1 MAAGRHGAHR
11 QGGPLRV
18 QGTGGTEPQLRFRY
32 PGTATIRGATAGVH
46 LRVRATSSMG
56 VDRKRVVNGEA
67 VTFTGRIRG
76 EAVPSGGK
84 LLQLQVFSRGS
95 WLTFA
100 TPRTDARG
108 RWQHDYRFTAT
119 EASPATGSASASP
132 ARRASHTTPG
142 HRARCGWRSSDFD
155 PAGYDQAMPRGGL
168 AATPDLLAY
177 LGRYGARTDDV
188 LDRVRA
194 ETAEMPAA
202 QMQVT
207 ADQGALIELLVKLIG
222 AKDALEVGTFT
233 GYSAICIARGL
244 GENGRLTCLE
254 LDPERAAI
262 ARANLDEAGVGER
275 VEILVGPAG
284 ESLEAMA
291 AVASFDFAFI
301 DADKTG
307 YPEYYELVLQR
318 MRPGGL
324 ILLDNMLQGG
334 GVLTPE
340 SENARVIDEL
350 NQRIHDD
357 ERVDMAMTISADG
370 LTFVRVR

>member
-1 MAAGRHGAHR
+1 
-11 QGGPLRV
+11 
-18 QGTGGTEPQLRFRY
+18 
-32 PGTATIRGATAGVH
+32 
-46 LRVRATSSMG
+46 
-56 VDRKRVVNGEA
+56 
-67 VTFTGRIRG
+67 
-76 EAVPSGGK
+76 
-84 LLQLQVFSRGS
+84 
-95 WLTFA
+95 
-100 TPRTDARG
+100 
-108 RWQHDYRFTAT
+108 
-119 EASPATGSASASP
+119 
-132 ARRASHTTPG
+132 
-142 HRARCGWRSSDFD
+142 
-155 PAGYDQAMPRGGL
+155 MPRGGL

-177 LGRYGARTDDV
+177 LGRYGARTDEL

-194 ETAEMPAA
+194 ETAAMPAA

-222 AKDALEVGTFT
+222 AGDALEVGKFT

-254 LDPERAAI
+254 LDPQRAAI

>member
-1 MAAGRHGAHR
+1 
-11 QGGPLRV
+11 
-18 QGTGGTEPQLRFRY
+18 
-32 PGTATIRGATAGVH
+32 
-46 LRVRATSSMG
+46 
-56 VDRKRVVNGEA
+56 
-67 VTFTGRIRG
+67 
-76 EAVPSGGK
+76 
-84 LLQLQVFSRGS
+84 
-95 WLTFA
+95 
-100 TPRTDARG
+100 
-108 RWQHDYRFTAT
+108 
-119 EASPATGSASASP
+119 
-132 ARRASHTTPG
+132 
-142 HRARCGWRSSDFD
+142 
-155 PAGYDQAMPRGGL
+155 MPRGGL

-207 ADQGALIELLVKLIG
+207 ADQGALIELLVKLTG

-334 GVLTPE
+334 GVLTHE